1 MNKLTARLIAA
12 TVVLSTVFGMTSCR
26 GVTIETIIETDVN
39 IKILT
44 VGDHTEVTTVP
55 EETTM
60 ESTKETTMAT
70 TTETTAGTLNETEQ
84 SETAETEET
93 EETFSEENEY
103 ESMSPQWVTDLPQAN
118 DENIRQLVIVAG
130 YGMDSTSAAVTM
142 HQRNSDGNWVQILST
157 PGNVGWNGLC
167 YDEDRYEGCGQ
178 TPIGVYHF
186 TCAFGIAE
194 NPGCSMPYIQVDD
207 DMYWSGDMREG
218 MHYNEMVDI
227 NDYPDLDTSNSEH
240 LIDYDSA
247 YQYCLNISFNED
259 GTPGRGSA
267 IFLHCPGQNSYTLG
281 CVAVPEYI
289 MVQIL
294 QCVEPD
300 CVIIIDTVDNLNA
313 AF

>member
-26 GVTIETIIETDVN
+26 GVTIETIIETDIN
-39 IKILT
+39 IKIIN

-60 ESTKETTMAT
+60 ETTTETTMAT
-70 TTETTAGTLNETEQ
+70 TTETTAGTLTETEP
-84 SETAETEET
+84 SETAETEEA
-93 EETFSEENEY
+93 EETVSEEIEY

-118 DENIRQLVIVAG
+118 DENISQLVIVAG
-130 YGMDSTSAAVTM
+130 YGMDSTSAEVTM

-167 YDEDRYEGCGQ
+167 YDADRYEGCGQ

-194 NPGCSMPYIQVDD
+194 DPGCLMPYIQVDD

>member
-70 TTETTAGTLNETEQ
+70 TTETTAGTLTETGP
-84 SETAETEET
+84 SETAETEEA
-93 EETFSEENEY
+93 EETVSEEIEY

-118 DENIRQLVIVAG
+118 DENIKQLVIVAG

-194 NPGCSMPYIQVDD
+194 DPGCSMPYIQVDD

-247 YQYCLNISFNED
+247 YQ
-259 GTPGRGSA
+259 
-267 IFLHCPGQNSYTLG
+267 
-281 CVAVPEYI
+281 
-289 MVQIL
+289 
-294 QCVEPD
+294 
-300 CVIIIDTVDNLNA
+300 
-313 AF
+313 

>member
-93 EETFSEENEY
+93 FSEENEY

-167 YDEDRYEGCGQ
+167 FDEDRYEGCGQ

-194 NPGCSMPYIQVDD
+194 DPGCSMPYIQVDD

-300 CVIIIDTVDNLNA
+300 CVIVIDTVDNLNA